1 MSYFQSYP
9 VVPYQ
14 FGGNDNAIAAVQ
26 NISAYADVIDKFKNS
41 AQSYLLYDIIEGDR
55 PDVVSYNIY
64 GSDNYYW
71 TFYLMND
78 NLRRQGWPLIY
89 NEIVDQAKESYPHT
103 TLVFRTDDN
112 GVGHVG
118 HSDPAQ
124 DLIRIFKVGSK
135 LEGALSGATGT
146 VVRKDLDLGQV
157 IISGSAGVWQNGE
170 AVYFNR
176 IAEDPQSLLDPSFAA
191 QYEGITIFENAKL
204 KTSSLE
210 YLSAHH
216 YEDASGNWIDVNPN
230 NEVQSSLITEK
241 THLDFIEDEN
251 SKLKRIKIL
260 KPSIIRQVT
269 QTFSTVIG
277 G

>member
-1 MSYFQSYP
+1 MYKRQYP
-9 VVPYQ
+9 VVSYQ
-14 FGGNDNAIAAVQ
+14 FGGGDNGISAVQ
-26 NISAYADVIDKFKNS
+26 NISAYADIIDKFKNS
-41 AQSYLLYDIIEGDR
+41 SQSYLLYDIIEGDR
-55 PDVVSYNIY
+55 PDVVSYNLY

-78 NLRRQGWPLIY
+78 NLRRQGWPLSHS
-89 NEIVDQAKESYPHT
+89 ETVDLAKESYPHT

-118 HSDPAQ
+118 HSDAAQ
-124 DLIRIFKVGSK
+124 NLVRIFKIGSK

-157 IISGSAGVWQNGE
+157 IISGSTGVWQNGE

-176 IAEDPQSLLDPSFAA
+176 IVEDPLALLDPSNTA
-191 QYEGITIFENAKL
+191 QYEGITTYENARL
-204 KTSSLE
+204 KTNSLE

-216 YEDASGNWIDVNPN
+216 YEDASGDWIDVDPN
-230 NEVQSSLITEK
+230 SEAQSSLITEK
-241 THLDFIEDEN
+241 THLDFIDEEN
-251 SKLKRIKIL
+251 AKLKRIKIL
-260 KPSIIRQVT
+260 KPSIVRQVA